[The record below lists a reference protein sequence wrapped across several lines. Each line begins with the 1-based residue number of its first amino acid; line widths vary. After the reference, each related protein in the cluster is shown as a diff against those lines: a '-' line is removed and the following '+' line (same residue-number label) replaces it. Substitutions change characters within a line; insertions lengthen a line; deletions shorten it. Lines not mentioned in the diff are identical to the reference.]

1 MINSIKPQIKSVVFV
16 FIKLFCIFA
25 IRKQILRL
33 TFQESPLLNYKKQE
47 GYLTLIKRE
56 KYDRRRTF
64 KRKRILLYFL

>member
-1 MINSIKPQIKSVVFV
+1 MIDSMKPQIKSVVFV

-56 KYDRRRTF
+56 KNDRRRTF